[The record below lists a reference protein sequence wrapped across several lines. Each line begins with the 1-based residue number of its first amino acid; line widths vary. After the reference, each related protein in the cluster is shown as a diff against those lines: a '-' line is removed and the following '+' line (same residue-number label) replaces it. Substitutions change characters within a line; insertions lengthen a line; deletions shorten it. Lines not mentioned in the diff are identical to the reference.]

1 MLKQTVSLKTL
12 QSMSILIQL
21 SEMLRADGIKSV
33 MEGNGFGI
41 SCLAMKSHL
50 KKFLIV

>member
-1 MLKQTVSLKTL
+1 MLG
-12 QSMSILIQL
+12 
-21 SEMLRADGIKSV
+21 ADGIKSV

-50 KKFLIV
+50 KNFLIV